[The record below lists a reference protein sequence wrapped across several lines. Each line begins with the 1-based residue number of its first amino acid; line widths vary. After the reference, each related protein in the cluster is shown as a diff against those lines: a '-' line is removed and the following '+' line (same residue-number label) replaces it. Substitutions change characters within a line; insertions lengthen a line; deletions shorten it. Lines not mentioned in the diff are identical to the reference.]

1 MWKCGN
7 ERMREL
13 EDERIE
19 EVREGVAGT
28 GHPRHQGRKLER
40 IGTSAPTGTRIL
52 LTGFLLTC

>member
-1 MWKCGN
+1 
-7 ERMREL
+7 MRGL

-40 IGTSAPTGTRIL
+40 IGTSAPAGTRIL